1 MGARRIS
8 KMEASFSAFLLLF
21 CALFS
26 SQTVALKDGPTIGFI
41 SPDVVLD
48 IGGTV
53 ELVCTVKNG
62 HEYPILWMRL
72 KSEENNNPLP
82 ISTGPNL
89 FLRDDRFKLDYDPN
103 AGSYKLTIKDV
114 VKSDEGRYQC
124 QVVTDVKNV
133 ITADVDLKVK
143 VSPVMLNTTESVVN
157 AEVGKSAELACEANG
172 FPSPKI
178 SWERKDNTLLPS
190 GDESITSPTLVI
202 QKVQRQHRGNYVCT
216 ASNDVGSPQ
225 KRVLDLQVGFPPTI
239 ELPSPRIPQA
249 LHYEVEMECQIHAY
263 PAPAI
268 RRFNG
273 NQSIH
278 NNRQHY
284 IEYFAKRDD
293 FVVSILKIYSAYPED
308 FGKYTC
314 DAGNRYGSATQHME
328 LYSTEMPI
336 CPPLCGDTNLNSG
349 MAHFPASYLFSMAL
363 ALNTI
368 LN

>member
-1 MGARRIS
+1 MRLTL
-8 KMEASFSAFLLLF
+8 ENLLF
-21 CALFS
+21 GQKSEFDFLCFL
-26 SQTVALKDGPTIGFI
+26 
-41 SPDVVLD
+41 
-48 IGGTV
+48 GGTV

-157 AEVGKSAELACEANG
+157 AEVGKSAELACEASG

-178 SWERKDNTLLPS
+178 SWKRKDNTLLPS

-202 QKVQRQHRGNYVCT
+202 QNVQRQHRGRT
-216 ASNDVGSPQ
+216 IHVGS
-225 KRVLDLQVGFPPTI
+225 K
-239 ELPSPRIPQA
+239 
-249 LHYEVEMECQIHAY
+249 
-263 PAPAI
+263 
-268 RRFNG
+268 
-273 NQSIH
+273 SIKMSH
-278 NNRQHY
+278 
-284 IEYFAKRDD
+284 FAK
-293 FVVSILKIYSAYPED
+293 
-308 FGKYTC
+308 
-314 DAGNRYGSATQHME
+314 
-328 LYSTEMPI
+328 
-336 CPPLCGDTNLNSG
+336 
-349 MAHFPASYLFSMAL
+349 
-363 ALNTI
+363 
-368 LN
+368 